1 MNENKV
7 NHTVKPFYA
16 QFEKLGELFGMESI
30 DKTFLRQARRFYG
43 KQYFKELKYHRK
55 AALRAAKWTYKD
67 EKRAAKWTHTDE
79 KRAAKRAHR
88 DDKRAERKAMR
99 QAARDAI
106 TSRWRA
112 FLAWLNVPQ
121 IETPT
126 PQNATQDDAQTTT
139 NATQDVP
146 QIEAPTPQI
155 ATETDDDADELPP
168 GGDPLSC

>member
-16 QFEKLGELFGMESI
+16 QFEKLGELFGMEAI

-88 DDKRAERKAMR
+88 ADKRAERKAMR
-99 QAARDAI
+99 QAARDAFI
-106 TSRWRA
+106 ARWRA
-112 FLAWLNVPQ
+112 FLARLLHKHDYTEESEQADPQDVTQAAETSVATAPQ
-121 IETPT
+121 IASPT
-126 PQNATQDDAQTTT
+126 PQND
-139 NATQDVP
+139 
-146 QIEAPTPQI
+146 
-155 ATETDDDADELPP
+155 TETTDAAAEPQ
-168 GGDPLSC
+168 GDGA